1 MLDSPLGDFRKMK
14 NYIKIDE
21 WNIIEEGFDPHLN
34 KISESIFSLGNG
46 RMGQRANFEEAYS
59 GESLQGNYVAGV
71 YYPDKTRVGWWKNG
85 YPEYFAKVLNAAN
98 WIGIDIKIDYETLDL
113 ANAKVSDFK
122 RVLNMKEGY
131 LERSFT
137 AELKSGKKLKVKATR
152 FCSIVDDEAGAIRY
166 SLTPLNFS
174 GDITITPYIDGD
186 IKNQDANYDEKFW
199 DEVHKETHHGSAYVT
214 LRTKKTGFHVCTGM
228 KFDIEQEGKTIEF
241 LSAPLEREKYV
252 ANKVSIE
259 VKEKQETVIYK
270 YAANLSSENHDKET
284 IVHETKRV
292 VELVSQKGFEVM
304 LKEQAQAWAAKWV
317 ESDIVIE
324 GDASAQQGIRFNI
337 FQLNQTYTGEDARLN
352 IGPKG
357 FTGEKYG
364 GSTYWDTE
372 AYCVPFYL
380 ATADLQVTKNLLIY
394 RYKQLDKAIENAEK
408 LGFKNGAALYP
419 MVTMNGEECH
429 NEWEI
434 TFEEIHRNGAIA
446 FAIYNYIRY
455 TGDEKYLN
463 DYGLEV
469 LVAITRFWA
478 QRVNWSESR
487 QQYVMLGV
495 TGPNEYE
502 NNVNNNWYTNTIA
515 TWCMEYALEAIASVK
530 ASEPAK
536 YAALIKKIKFDEAAE
551 SKQWKEIIDKMYY
564 PVDEKL
570 NIFLQQDGFIDKEQI
585 LVRDLPAEDRPIN
598 QKWSW
603 DRILRSCFIKQAD
616 VLQGLYFLEHRYD
629 LDTIRRNFD
638 FYEPRTVHESSLSP
652 CVHAILAAK
661 LGDEARAYEFYLR
674 TARLDLDDYNN
685 DTEDGCHTTSM
696 AGTWMSVVEGFGGM
710 RVRDGQLAFNPFLP
724 GKWKSFSFK
733 VGFRGALLNVKVS
746 QDGVQIINQSE
757 KELNIKVYQHNY
769 ELKANSQVVAKHQ

>member
-1 MLDSPLGDFRKMK
+1 MK
-14 NYIKIDE
+14 KYIKIDE

-46 RMGQRANFEEAYS
+46 RMGQRANFEETYS
-59 GESLQGNYVAGV
+59 GETLPGNYVAGV

-85 YPEYFAKVLNAAN
+85 YPESFAKVLNAAN
-98 WIGIDIKIDYETLDL
+98 WIGIEIKIDYETLDL
-113 ANAKVSDFK
+113 DNCKVTDFK

-166 SLTPLNFS
+166 SLTPLNFDS
-174 GDITITPYIDGD
+174 AVTITPFIDGD
-186 IKNQDANYDEKFW
+186 VKNQDANYDEKFW
-199 DEVHKETHHGSAYVT
+199 DEVHKETHHGSAYLN

-228 KFDIEQEGKTIEF
+228 KFAIQQDGKAVEF
-241 LSAPLEREKYV
+241 LSAPVEREKYV
-252 ANKVSIE
+252 ANKVTLS

-270 YAANLSSENHDKET
+270 YAANLSSENHDKELL
-284 IVHETKRV
+284 VHETKKV
-292 VELVSQKGFEVM
+292 IEHISQKGFALM

-380 ATADLQVTKNLLIY
+380 ATADEQVTKNLLIY
-394 RYKQLDKAIENAEK
+394 RYKQLDKAIENAKK
-408 LGFKNGAALYP
+408 LGFNNGAALYP

-455 TGDEKYLN
+455 TGDAQYLN

-469 LVAITRFWA
+469 LVAIARFWA
-478 QRVNWSESR
+478 QRVNWSADKSR
-487 QQYVMLGV
+487 YVMLGV

-502 NNVNNNWYTNTIA
+502 NNVNNNWYTSTIA
-515 TWCMEYALEAIASVK
+515 TWCMEYALEALATVK
-530 ASEPAK
+530 ASDAAK
-536 YAALIKKIKFDEAAE
+536 YAAIVKKIRFKEAEE
-551 SKQWKEIIDKMYY
+551 SEQWQHIIDNMYY

-570 NIFLQQDGFIDKEQI
+570 GVFLQQDGYLDKELI
-585 LVRDLPAEDRPIN
+585 LVKDLPAEDRPLN

-603 DRILRSCFIKQAD
+603 DRILRSCYIKQAD
-616 VLQGLYFLEHRYD
+616 VLQGLYFLEDRYD
-629 LDTIRRNFD
+629 LETIRRNFD
-638 FYEPRTVHESSLSP
+638 FYEPLTVHESSLSP

-661 LGDEARAYEFYLR
+661 LGDETRAYEFYLR

-710 RVRDGQLAFNPFLP
+710 RVRDNQLQFHPFLP
-724 GKWKSFSFK
+724 GKWASFSFK
-733 VGFRGALLNVKVS
+733 VGFRGSLLNVKVS
-746 QDGVQIINQSE
+746 KEGVQIINQSD
-757 KELNIKVYQHNY
+757 
-769 ELKANSQVVAKHQ
+769 KALSVNVFDKHYDLAGNAQLIVEHALAN

>member
-1 MLDSPLGDFRKMK
+1 MK

-46 RMGQRANFEEAYS
+46 RMGQRANFEETYS
-59 GESLQGNYVAGV
+59 GETLPGNYVAGV

-85 YPEYFAKVLNAAN
+85 YPESFAKVLNAAN
-98 WIGIDIKIDYETLDL
+98 WIGIEIKIDYETLDL
-113 ANAKVSDFK
+113 DNCKVTDFK

-166 SLTPLNFS
+166 SITPLNFDS
-174 GDITITPYIDGD
+174 VVTITPFIDGD
-186 IKNQDANYDEKFW
+186 VKNQDANYDEKFW
-199 DEVHKETHHGSAYVT
+199 DEVHKETHHGSAYLN

-228 KFDIEQEGKTIEF
+228 KFAIQQDGKTVEF
-241 LSAPLEREKYV
+241 SSAPVEREKYV
-252 ANKVSIE
+252 ANKVTLL

-270 YAANLSSENHDKET
+270 YAANLSSENHDKELL
-284 IVHETKRV
+284 VHETKKV
-292 VELVSQKGFEVM
+292 IEHISQKGFALM

-380 ATADLQVTKNLLIY
+380 ATADEQVTKNLLIY
-394 RYKQLDKAIENAEK
+394 RYKQLDKAIENAKK

-455 TGDEKYLN
+455 TGDAKYLN

-469 LVAITRFWA
+469 LVAIARFWA
-478 QRVNWSESR
+478 QRVNWSNDKS
-487 QQYVMLGV
+487 QYVMLGV

-502 NNVNNNWYTNTIA
+502 NNVNNNWYTSTIA
-515 TWCMEYALEAIASVK
+515 TWCMEYALEALATVK
-530 ASEPAK
+530 ASDAAK
-536 YAALIKKIKFDEAAE
+536 YAAIVKKIRFKEVEE
-551 SKQWKEIIDKMYY
+551 SEQWQHIIDNMYY

-570 NIFLQQDGFIDKEQI
+570 GVFLQQDGYLDKELI
-585 LVRDLPAEDRPIN
+585 LVKDLPAEDRPLN

-603 DRILRSCFIKQAD
+603 DRILRSCYIKQAD

-629 LDTIRRNFD
+629 IDTIRRNFD
-638 FYEPRTVHESSLSP
+638 FYEPLTVHESSLSP

-710 RVRDGQLAFNPFLP
+710 RVRDNQLQFHPFLP
-724 GKWKSFSFK
+724 GKWASFSFK
-733 VGFRGALLNVKVS
+733 VGFRGSLLNVKVS
-746 QDGVQIINQSE
+746 KEGVQIINQSD
-757 KELNIKVYQHNY
+757 KALSVNVFDKSYDLAGNAQLNVEHA
-769 ELKANSQVVAKHQ
+769 LAN